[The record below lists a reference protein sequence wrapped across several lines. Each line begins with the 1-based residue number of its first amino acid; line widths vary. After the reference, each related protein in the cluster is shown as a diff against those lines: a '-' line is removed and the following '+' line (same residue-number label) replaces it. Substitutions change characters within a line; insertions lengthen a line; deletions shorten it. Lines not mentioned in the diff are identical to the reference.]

1 MQINKNDIFKHD
13 ITTNDEHIVYPCVRI
28 DKTKHTV
35 IETIVD
41 NSEKARLFADEI
53 NGSILGDFE
62 KKEDKMCHVST
73 FCFAEDKIYVSYYA
87 NTSSDKENP
96 NFQTARLAYA
106 PINDMENKTIIDI
119 MSVGDDLGS
128 HKVLQVYDTIL
139 MQKNDEPDIIYILW
153 TALIDDQ
160 YYRLYRIF
168 NIKTEQ
174 LGDVKVN
181 RFKVCDTVNDFS
193 TSGIKNALACNG
205 MGYKAMRSD
214 IGIMQ
219 KLTTR
224 TENGLTYYYTGA
236 YSGNFNCIIKSTDL
250 ITWEYVAQPDE
261 GEGAFQNDTLWENAV
276 YVLNDKVYYFVRQ
289 WQASHDENGNPLPGD
304 NRNEWGS
311 DYAILTC
318 YDLLKKAWEKPVLV
332 GDSQSRSDFILF
344 RDELYLFHAPT
355 DRNHIGILKIDTNN
369 IENSTIMLQADMK
382 GSCFYPFIQYDNTGE
397 KLCMSYT
404 VDRKHIRISSFSM
417 EKYI

>member
-1 MQINKNDIFKHD
+1 MQISKNDIFKPD
-13 ITTNDEHIVYPCVRI
+13 ITTDNKHIVYPCEKM
-28 DKTKHTV
+28 DKTKYTV
-35 IETIVD
+35 IEAIID
-41 NSEKARLFADEI
+41 NSEKAMSFSNEI
-53 NGSILGDFE
+53 NGSVIGDFE
-62 KKEDKMCHVST
+62 KSGDKMCHVST
-73 FCFAEDKIYVSYYA
+73 FCYSDDKIYVSYYA
-87 NTSSDKENP
+87 NTSSDQENP

-106 PINDMENKTIIDI
+106 PVKAMNNNTVIDI
-119 MSVGDDLGS
+119 MTVGDDLSG
-128 HKVLQVYDTIL
+128 HRVLQVYDTIL
-139 MQKNDEPDIIYILW
+139 MRKNDEPDNIYVLW

-168 NIKTEQ
+168 NIKTEK
-174 LGDVKVN
+174 LGDIKVN
-181 RFKVCDTVNDFS
+181 RFKVYDTVNDFS

-205 MGYKAMRSD
+205 IGYKEMRSD

-250 ITWEYVAQPDE
+250 VTWEYVAQPDE

-276 YVLNDKVYYFVRQ
+276 YVLNDKAYYFVRQ
-289 WQASHDENGNPLPGD
+289 WQASIAEDGTPIPGC

-311 DYAILTC
+311 DYGILTC
-318 YDLLKKAWEKPVLV
+318 YDLLTKTWAKPVLV

-344 RDELYLFHAPT
+344 RNELYLFHAPT
-355 DRNHIGILKIDTNN
+355 DRNHIGILKIDRNN
-369 IENSTIMLQADMK
+369 LENSTVLLQADMK
-382 GSCFYPFIQYDNTGE
+382 GSCFYPFVQYDNTGE
-397 KLCMSYT
+397 KLGMSYT
-404 VDRKHIRISSFSM
+404 VDRKHIRISSFSL

>member
-369 IENSTIMLQADMK
+369 IENSTILLQADMK